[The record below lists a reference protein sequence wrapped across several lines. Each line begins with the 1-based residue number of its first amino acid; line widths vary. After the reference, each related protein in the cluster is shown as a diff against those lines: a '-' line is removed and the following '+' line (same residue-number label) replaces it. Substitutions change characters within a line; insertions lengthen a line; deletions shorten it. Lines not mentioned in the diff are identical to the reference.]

1 MCECS
6 LRNCQGHQGHLYQN
20 CHNNQPSSCHHQPP
34 SHQPTCN
41 CHQPSCNCHQPPTCR
56 CQEQTVE
63 TVVPI
68 KVEITP
74 DISFC
79 VEQADVKTEY
89 PRHKSPRHKS
99 PRHKSPRHKSSRHK
113 SKCDCYDCYRK
124 YKRR

>member
-6 LRNCQGHQGHLYQN
+6 LRNCG
-20 CHNNQPSSCHHQPP
+20 CHSQPSCHQSHHPP
-34 SHQPTCN
+34 SNCN
-41 CHQPSCNCHQPPTCR
+41 CHQPSNCQQQNTCR

-79 VEQADVKTEY
+79 VEQADVKTE
-89 PRHKSPRHKS
+89 
-99 PRHKSPRHKSSRHK
+99 HKSSRRH
-113 SKCDCYDCYRK
+113 SRKCDCYECYRK
-124 YKRR
+124 SKRR

>member
-6 LRNCQGHQGHLYQN
+6 LRNCGCQSHSNHKV
-20 CHNNQPSSCHHQPP
+20 PS
-34 SHQPTCN
+34 
-41 CHQPSCNCHQPPTCR
+41 CHQPSNSSCNCHQPPSSCNCHQQSSCR

-79 VEQADVKTEY
+79 VEQADVKTEHKFR
-89 PRHKSPRHKS
+89 RHSPKHSPKHSPRH
-99 PRHKSPRHKSSRHK
+99 RHHSR
-113 SKCDCYDCYRK
+113 KCDCYDCYRK
-124 YKRR
+124 SKRR